1 MRIRYQQ
8 DQQSVQHTSI
18 MSNKPFVFT
27 LCDAGNTKVEDL
39 KASLHGNLFLL
50 ETYSQ
55 GMGHLSKIF
64 RVRDFLASATHL
76 RDDSIWSSWI
86 STMFCASAMNWK
98 N

>member
-39 KASLHGNLFLL
+39 RHLCMAISFSLRPILKAWATFLRSLEFEIFLPQQPICVL
-50 ETYSQ
+50 
-55 GMGHLSKIF
+55 G
-64 RVRDFLASATHL
+64 
-76 RDDSIWSSWI
+76 
-86 STMFCASAMNWK
+86 
-98 N
+98 